1 MIRCLL
7 KHRWSKIYFKDNV
20 LFLNNSILDDI
31 QTNFRICNN
40 CSVIHQYNYDS
51 QGGYWTKLD
60 DKKSN
65 IVKKKLIE
73 NEYFIKEKFETN
85 NETTISRL
93 EIITENGREFVDN
106 DSIYELSF
114 QDDNK
119 TLKLFK
125 KVN

>member
-60 DKKSN
+60 DKRSN

-73 NEYFIKEKFETN
+73 NEYFIKEKFEQN
-85 NETTISRL
+85 KIKVSRL
-93 EIITENGREFVDN
+93 EIITENGRVFVDN